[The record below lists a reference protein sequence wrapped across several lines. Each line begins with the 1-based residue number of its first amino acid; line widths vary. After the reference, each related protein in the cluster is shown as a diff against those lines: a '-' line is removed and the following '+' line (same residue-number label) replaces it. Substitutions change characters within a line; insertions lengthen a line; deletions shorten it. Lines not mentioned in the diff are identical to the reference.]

1 MGLNQKY
8 GVQQYVEAMRNLG
21 IELWSSDGTPTE
33 SGPRTGALCV
43 DTTNGILYINTGTT
57 ASATWNSVGA
67 ISAGEITLA
76 RGSVLRGAASGLAE
90 AHDAKTSGQILV
102 GDGTDLVSV
111 AVSGDATLAAN
122 GALTVVDVTLGSDA
136 AGDLHYKSSAT
147 VTARLAK
154 GTAYQVLR
162 MNSGATAPEWGTVGL
177 TALVEST
184 TATATADG
192 LTTGAITAL
201 TGLKKFVAVT
211 SGAATDAITL
221 PGITASTIGQEI
233 FLTVGANGYEL
244 LTVAASN
251 VTINQV
257 DSDGTNQLDVAAN
270 TTVRC
275 TQISSTAWLAETIA
289 ATTIAITAPDN
300 D

>member
-1 MGLNQKY
+1 MKPGTSLKT
-8 GVQQYVEAMRNLG
+8 GTGTDIVTVAD
-21 IELWSSDGTPTE
+21 DGTPSVKANIQDSLA
-33 SGPRTGALCV
+33 SGK
-43 DTTNGILYINTGTT
+43 IY
-57 ASATWNSVGA
+57 VGS
-67 ISAGEITLA
+67 SAG
-76 RGSVLRGAASGLAE
+76 V
-90 AHDAKTSGQILV
+90 TSEV
-102 GDGTDLVSV
+102 T
-111 AVSGDATLAAN
+111 VSGDATLSN
-122 GALTVVDVTLGSDA
+122 TGALTVTDLTLGSDA
-136 AGDLHYKSSAT
+136 AGDMFYKTSAT

-154 GTAYQVLR
+154 GAANQMLH
-162 MNSGATAPEWGTVGL
+162 MNSGATAPEWASPLAG
-177 TALVEST
+177 LVEST

-192 LTTGAITAL
+192 LTTGSITAL

-211 SGAATDAITL
+211 SANATDAITL
-221 PGITASTIGQEI
+221 PGISAGTIGQEI

-244 LTVAASN
+244 LTVAGSN

-275 TQISSTAWLAETIA
+275 TQISGTAWLAETIA